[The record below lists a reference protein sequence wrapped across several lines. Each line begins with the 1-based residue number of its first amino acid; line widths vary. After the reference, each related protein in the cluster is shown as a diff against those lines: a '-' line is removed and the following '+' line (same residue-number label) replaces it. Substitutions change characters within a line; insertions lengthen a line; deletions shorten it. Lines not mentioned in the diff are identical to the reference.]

1 MVKEPDLRHEDLRH
15 DLIGYLLGVLDDRE
29 TREVDTA
36 LASVNPVH
44 GLRRDLD
51 VLRGAFEPL
60 EHDREP
66 FDPPRGL
73 TERTL
78 AFVAAASVV
87 PPPDDARQRSPR
99 PRPVG
104 VGTLPSPGLSP
115 ADGDWTAA
123 GSRSWLDRLIIGAS
137 ALAACVLVAPLLLDA
152 IEESRAR
159 RAERR
164 LQQLSASLQGYAES
178 HRFYPTPPD
187 SGPLSRAGLYAPTL
201 VSEER
206 IVADDGTVLC
216 PDSTLSR
223 RGGFRVP
230 SLDEVKAAVGTPR
243 FEELVQTMG
252 GDYGYT
258 LGHRNSA
265 GVLQP
270 NLNLRRGDYPI
281 MADAPD
287 ECCEKSS
294 NHPDGIHHVL
304 FEDGRIRTLR
314 THTLHRDDHLY
325 RNHRGSVAAGVDP
338 DDAVIGDSHHQ
349 P

>member
-1 MVKEPDLRHEDLRH
+1 MVDEPDFRN
-15 DLIGYLLGVLDDRE
+15 DLIGYLLGALEERDA
-29 TREVDTA
+29 REVEAA
-36 LASVNPVH
+36 LTGATH
-44 GLRRDLD
+44 GVSLRRDLD
-51 VLRGAFEPL
+51 VLRRAVGPLDRDGGAVAA
-60 EHDREP
+60 
-66 FDPPRGL
+66 PPGL
-73 TERTL
+73 ADRTL
-78 AFVAAASVV
+78 AFVAAATVAPARHGERQVV
-87 PPPDDARQRSPR
+87 TPRPNADHRSSPR
-99 PRPVG
+99 
-104 VGTLPSPGLSP
+104 LSP
-115 ADGDWTAA
+115 VEGEGGGAS
-123 GSRSWLDRLIIGAS
+123 SRAWLDRMIIGAT

-159 RAERR
+159 RAERN
-164 LQQLSASLQGYAES
+164 LQRISAALQGYAES

-206 IVADDGTVLC
+206 IVADDGTILC
-216 PDSTLSR
+216 PDTELSR
-223 RGGFRVP
+223 RGDFRIP
-230 SLDEVKAAVGTPR
+230 SLEELQAAVGTPR
-243 FEELVQTMG
+243 FEELVRTMG

-270 NLNLRRGDYPI
+270 NLNLRRATFAI

-304 FEDGRIRTLR
+304 HEDGHIRTLR
-314 THTLHRDDHLY
+314 PHALHRLDHLY
-325 RNHRGSVAAGVDP
+325 RNRHGKVAAGVDS
-338 DDAVIGDSHHQ
+338 DDHVIGDSHHQ